1 MTMPR
6 RPFHTASDAEIK
18 RGDVSDV
25 YFERTVE
32 ILRHRNDRKRVKAE
46 VYVKSLPDDW
56 QWGVLAGIHEAA
68 ALLEGVPV
76 TARAMDEGTLFGPYQ
91 PVLTLEGTYV
101 EWARYETA
109 LLGLICQASGI
120 ATKAARCKKAAG
132 ERQVISFGAR
142 RMHPTIAPMIERNA
156 FIGGCDGVAVTK
168 SAELIDADPMGTIP
182 HSLVL
187 MVGDTVEALRAFH
200 EVIDAKVRR
209 VALIDTLQDEK
220 FEAIRVAEALGGDLY
235 AVRLDTPSSRRGDFF
250 RIIQEVRWELD
261 IRGYGHVKIIA
272 SGGVDEYEILH
283 LNPVVDA
290 YGVGTS
296 IANAP
301 VLNFA
306 LDIMEIEG
314 RPMAKRGKWSGAKD
328 VLRCRACHATVVVP
342 AGRAPAPC
350 SCGEGWEPLLRPLA
364 TDGRVVRDLPPPR
377 TIRDHVLEQLGAVP
391 LDTIR
396 RAVPVP
402 LLRKDFTLAEYQLWE
417 SRAAGADAVLLIV
430 SILEASEL
438 RDLLQ
443 AAKGVGLAA
452 LVECHTVGELET
464 ALAVGARV
472 VGINN
477 RDLTTFNT
485 RIETTLELLPRIP
498 PGHIVVSESGFFTGD
513 QVKRVAVA
521 GAHAVLVGEAL
532 VTASDVPAKIRELRA
547 VEAAGAVDAASHSA
561 QTLGAVDASR

>member
-1 MTMPR
+1 MTTPR

-76 TARAMDEGTLFGPYQ
+76 TVRAMDEGTLFGPYQ

-187 MVGDTVEALRAFH
+187 MVGDTVEALRAFP
-200 EVIDAKVRR
+200 EVIDAQRR
-209 VALIDTLQDEK
+209 RGALIDTLQDEK
-220 FEAIRVAEALGGDLY
+220 FEAIRVAEALGKDLY
-235 AVRLDTPSSRRGDFF
+235 AVRLPTPSSRRGDLY
-250 RIIQEVRWELD
+250 RILEEVRWELNL
-261 IRGYGHVKIIA
+261 RGHNHVKILA
-272 SGGVDEYEILH
+272 SGGVDEYEILA
-283 LNPVVDA
+283 LNPVADG
-290 YGVGTS
+290 YGVGTA

-314 RPMAKRGKWSGAKD
+314 QPMAKRGKWSGAKE
-328 VLRCRACHATVVVP
+328 VYRRRGTRETVVLP
-342 AGRAPAPC
+342 TGRRPPDG
-350 SCGEGWEPLLRPLA
+350 SWEPLLKPLVKA
-364 TDGRVVRDLPPPR
+364 GRIVRDLPPPR
-377 TIRDHVLEQLGAVP
+377 TLRHFVLDQLRSVP
-391 LDTIR
+391 L
-396 RAVPVP
+396 
-402 LLRKDFTLAEYQLWE
+402 
-417 SRAAGADAVLLIV
+417 
-430 SILEASEL
+430 
-438 RDLLQ
+438 
-443 AAKGVGLAA
+443 
-452 LVECHTVGELET
+452 
-464 ALAVGARV
+464 
-472 VGINN
+472 
-477 RDLTTFNT
+477 
-485 RIETTLELLPRIP
+485 
-498 PGHIVVSESGFFTGD
+498 
-513 QVKRVAVA
+513 
-521 GAHAVLVGEAL
+521 
-532 VTASDVPAKIRELRA
+532 
-547 VEAAGAVDAASHSA
+547 
-561 QTLGAVDASR
+561 